1 MEQRQSN
8 FAKHTSFFGQYKNYF
23 VLPNE
28 NPNAETAWLAY
39 PLIVKEDA
47 PFTRT
52 DMQIYL
58 EKRNIQTRVVFTGN
72 ILRQPG
78 YKNIDCIGS
87 ADDFVNADNVM
98 RGGILLALHHGVTD
112 EMMSHVHNSC
122 SDFIAS
128 YS

>member
-87 ADDFVNADNVM
+87 ADDFVNADK
-98 RGGILLALHHGVTD
+98 
-112 EMMSHVHNSC
+112 
-122 SDFIAS
+122 
-128 YS
+128 